1 LIQGDEGMKSFD
13 PRILAF
19 TCNWCSYAGADLAG
33 TSRISYSTNVRLV
46 RVMCSGRVDPIHVL
60 EAFRNG
66 ADGVLVTGCHP
77 GDCHYINGNTMAET
91 RIKFLKMYLEEI
103 GIEPERLRLE
113 WISASEG
120 ERFARIVDEMVEKMK
135 ELGPSP
141 LKNGEKKTTPSPE
154 ALMRRLE
161 AAIGVVGDERFR
173 WLVGR
178 SKDIGASGKMDESQ
192 LESLMRDVLKTE
204 TDRWLLIREL
214 QSRSPLTIDELSKAT
229 DLAARNVVNH
239 VMALQGLRRLQAVG
253 EKNHRY
259 LYTLSE
265 EMLRRQR

>member
-1 LIQGDEGMKSFD
+1 MQEKEGMSSFD

-33 TSRISYSTNVRLV
+33 TSRIDYSTNVRLI

-77 GDCHYINGNTMAET
+77 GDCHYMNGNTVAEM
-91 RIKFLKMYLEEI
+91 RVKFLKMYLEQL

-113 WISASEG
+113 WISATEG
-120 ERFARIVDEMVEKMK
+120 ERFARIVDEMVEKMR
-135 ELGPSP
+135 ELGPSS
-141 LKNGEKKTTPSPE
+141 LKNRGAKTSPSSE
-154 ALMRRLE
+154 RLMKMLE
-161 AAIGVVGDERFR
+161 AAIGVVGDERVR
-173 WLVGR
+173 WLIGR
-178 SKDIGASGKMDESQ
+178 SKDILSSGKIDEPR

-204 TDRWLLIREL
+204 TERWLLIREL
-214 QSRSPLTIDELSKAT
+214 QGRSPLTIEELTEAT
-229 DLAARNVVNH
+229 DVAMRDVVSH
-239 VMALQGLRRLQAVG
+239 VMALQGLRRVRAVG
-253 EKNHRY
+253 EKDHQY

-265 EMLRRQR
+265 EMLGR